1 MFTEPRTFDTVLAAP
16 RSTWA
21 LFLGAVLFAALTGVG
36 AAASVPLW
44 FSPVPVTL
52 QTLFV
57 VLAGALLG
65 PVWGP
70 VSQVLYV
77 GAGVLGLPVFAQ
89 GAAGPGVLA
98 GPTGGYLVGF
108 VAGAWVAG
116 LLTRPGASWFRL
128 LIGFAAAHAAV
139 FVCGL
144 SHLMLFTGQSPA
156 LAVRLGLLPF
166 LPGLAVKLAAAVGLV
181 RSRRLT
187 GWFRP

>member
-1 MFTEPRTFDTVLAAP
+1 LFTEPRTFDTVLAAP

-108 VAGAWVAG
+108 VAGAWIAG
-116 LLTRPGASWFRL
+116 LITRPGASWLRL
-128 LIGFAAAHAAV
+128 VLGFAAAHAAV

-144 SHLMLFTGQSPA
+144 SHLMLFTAQSPA
-156 LAVRLGLLPF
+156 LAVKLGLLPF
-166 LPGLAVKLAAAVGLV
+166 LPGLAVKLAASVGIV
-181 RSRRLT
+181 RSRRLA

>member
-1 MFTEPRTFDTVLAAP
+1 MTTRSRTADMVLAAP

-36 AAASVPLW
+36 AAVSVPLW

-57 VLAGALLG
+57 VLAGAALG
-65 PVWGP
+65 PLWGP
-70 VSQVLYV
+70 LSQVLYV
-77 GAGVLGLPVFAQ
+77 GAGTLGLPVFAG
-89 GAAGPGVLA
+89 GAAGAGVLA

-108 VAGAWVAG
+108 VAGAWIAG
-116 LLTRPGASWFRL
+116 LITRPGASWLRL
-128 LIGFAAAHAAV
+128 VLGFAAAHAAV

-144 SHLMLFTGQSPA
+144 SHLMLFTAQSPA
-156 LAVRLGLLPF
+156 LAVKLGLLPF
-166 LPGLAVKLAAAVGLV
+166 LPGLAVKLAASVGIV
-181 RSRRLT
+181 RSRRLA